1 MGAFARGA
9 RSSQAEGKPHCL
21 SMLMWTGA
29 ASGYREAAA
38 VSKGNAELSRH
49 TCDLAS
55 RSNAFLAGSS
65 RNSSALGALIRCRPI
80 ASSSSSYHCKV
91 MAENATLRREVNA
104 LREASSHVPMKLS
117 LICGASSLRV
127 AGSRCACSATQARRS
142 STLHVYGEGT
152 KEGEESVWEK
162 DIALRGTPRATSVAC
177 THTHTRVFEAQG
189 ARTKNI

>member
-1 MGAFARGA
+1 M
-9 RSSQAEGKPHCL
+9 SSYSL
-21 SMLMWTGA
+21 L
-29 ASGYREAAA
+29 
-38 VSKGNAELSRH
+38 L
-49 TCDLAS
+49 
-55 RSNAFLAGSS
+55 
-65 RNSSALGALIRCRPI
+65 
-80 ASSSSSYHCKV
+80 SYHCKV

-104 LREASSHVPMKLS
+104 LREASSHVPMKLR

-177 THTHTRVFEAQG
+177 THTQEYLKRRAHEPRISSITRCTHCILHRRDSTHHQPVQGRRRVQLVTLVPVPSNAIKLMAQTS
-189 ARTKNI
+189 RSKRQ